1 MRRFVCALLT
11 VLALLLCLGACAG
24 EDGFS
29 PQLPDQPGVQPL
41 PLSED
46 AAYLLQVFDLDDSA
60 QILALRA
67 PEGAVGLEVTVYRL
81 GDDLAWKKTGGGEV
95 IGGSPED
102 VSGMFAMELGSGQA
116 LSFRLHL
123 GSAAAS
129 WGSEAAPS
137 PLAGEAPARRD
148 ILLSAFQAM
157 ELDQELPVALLLWGG
172 ESGLGNPTLE
182 GYGQPALLNGV
193 EQAQAITL
201 RFTSD
206 G

>member
-29 PQLPDQPGVQPL
+29 PQLPDQPGTQPL

-46 AAYLLQVFDLDDSA
+46 AAYLLQVFDLDNSA
-60 QILALRA
+60 QLLALRA

-102 VSGMFAMELGSGQA
+102 VSGVFAMEAGQDQVVSLHFHGGVGYA
-116 LSFRLHL
+116 LRRI
-123 GSAAAS
+123 
-129 WGSEAAPS
+129 PS
-137 PLAGEAPARRD
+137 PYRKHTGIP
-148 ILLSAFQAM
+148 
-157 ELDQELPVALLLWGG
+157 
-172 ESGLGNPTLE
+172 
-182 GYGQPALLNGV
+182 
-193 EQAQAITL
+193 
-201 RFTSD
+201 
-206 G
+206 